1 MQDKKQSHIINRRTF
16 LKVFGAG
23 TAALTT
29 ATIAGCDGS
38 ETTPGEP
45 PVGKMTYRINPNTG
59 EKVSILGFGMMRLPS
74 KGARAS
80 ARENGDGE
88 IDQEMVNR
96 QVDYALEHG
105 VNLFDTSP
113 MYCKGGS
120 EHATGIALSRH
131 PRHTYQISTKMSN
144 MHDYSREA
152 SIEMFNN
159 SLKELQTDYLDYYLL
174 HNIGGSDDRD
184 DPMALFEDRF
194 INNGILDF
202 MLQKR
207 KEGIVRNLG
216 FSYHGD
222 ISIFD
227 HALHLHDEGV
237 AHWDFVLI
245 ELNYLDWK
253 HAREVNEMN
262 TNAEYL
268 YGELEKRNIP
278 ALIMEPL
285 LGGRLSNMP
294 DKLVARMKQ
303 RAPEKSVASWAFRY
317 AATPKGVLSLLSGMT
332 FMEHLKDNLNTLC
345 PLVPLTDEEKK
356 FLEDIATELISYNTI
371 PCNDCKYCMP
381 CPYGLDI
388 PGIFVHYNKCLSEGN
403 VPQDSKSP
411 EYQKARRAFLVG
423 YDRSVPK
430 LRQAAHCIG
439 CGQCLSTC
447 PQRIMIPAQLQK
459 IDKYVEQL
467 RQETL

>member
-202 MLQKR
+202 ML
-207 KEGIVRNLG
+207 
-216 FSYHGD
+216 D
-222 ISIFD
+222 
-227 HALHLHDEGV
+227 
-237 AHWDFVLI
+237 
-245 ELNYLDWK
+245 
-253 HAREVNEMN
+253 
-262 TNAEYL
+262 
-268 YGELEKRNIP
+268 GEKVYV
-278 ALIMEPL
+278 ME
-285 LGGRLSNMP
+285 
-294 DKLVARMKQ
+294 
-303 RAPEKSVASWAFRY
+303 
-317 AATPKGVLSLLSGMT
+317 
-332 FMEHLKDNLNTLC
+332 
-345 PLVPLTDEEKK
+345 
-356 FLEDIATELISYNTI
+356 INTI
-371 PCNDCKYCMP
+371 P
-381 CPYGLDI
+381 GS
-388 PGIFVHYNKCLSEGN
+388 LSFYLWEPMG
-403 VPQDSKSP
+403 VS
-411 EYQKARRAFLVG
+411 YA
-423 YDRSVPK
+423 K
-430 LRQAAHCIG
+430 L
-439 CGQCLSTC
+439 
-447 PQRIMIPAQLQK
+447 
-459 IDKYVEQL
+459 IDKMVELAL
-467 RQETL
+467 RAHAEKNRAVFAFDSDLLNQCALGQKGGKLHA